1 MVDTQKIKGK
11 ESKHAHTE
19 NHQLTQEKNKR
30 RNELRTATVNKITSI
45 YQSIITL
52 TVNALIFPI
61 K

>member
-19 NHQLTQEKNKR
+19 NHQLRKR
-30 RNELRTATVNKITSI
+30 TKEEMNYE
-45 YQSIITL
+45 QPQL
-52 TVNALIFPI
+52 T